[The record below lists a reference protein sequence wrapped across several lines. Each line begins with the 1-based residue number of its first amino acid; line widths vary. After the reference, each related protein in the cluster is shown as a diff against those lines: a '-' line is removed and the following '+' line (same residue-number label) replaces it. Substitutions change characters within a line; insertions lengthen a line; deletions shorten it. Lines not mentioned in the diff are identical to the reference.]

1 MDGAKTPGILNLL
14 VSQPALSGSAGDL
27 CAVDEGLG
35 MDRTEAL
42 ATLKRGVEA
51 LSSSA
56 AFLEY
61 LDVASRFHNYSM
73 GNRIMIWSQRKD
85 ASHVAGFNA
94 WREMGRFVKK
104 GEKGIAIL
112 APMVF
117 KRENKST
124 GAQEKA
130 IGGFRVVHVFDVSQT
145 EGQELPTMPTAERL
159 TGDDDGG
166 IFTALLDFAMHGGL
180 KVQPAF
186 DAFPDERNG
195 DYNSSDKEIR
205 IRSGLS
211 ILQRAKTMA
220 HECAHW
226 ILHTSDAGRALDS
239 AVKETEAEAC
249 AYLALARFGFP
260 SDAYSFP
267 YIAGWAGGDVK
278 ILERS
283 LSRISKAAD
292 EIVFALEARLLE
304 MEPQLA

>member
-1 MDGAKTPGILNLL
+1 
-14 VSQPALSGSAGDL
+14 
-27 CAVDEGLG
+27 

-42 ATLKRGVEA
+42 ATLKRGVES

-56 AFLEY
+56 AFQEY

-85 ASHVAGFNA
+85 ATHVAGFNA
-94 WREMGRFVKK
+94 WKEMGRFVKK

-117 KRENKST
+117 KNENKAT
-124 GAQEKA
+124 GLEEKA

-145 EGQELPTMPTAERL
+145 EGKELPTAPSPERL

-180 KVQPAF
+180 KVNPAC
-186 DAFPDERNG
+186 DTFPDERNG
-195 DYNSSDKEIR
+195 DFNRLDKEIR

-226 ILHTSDAGRALDS
+226 VLHSSDDS
-239 AVKETEAEAC
+239 RELTNSQRETEAEAC
-249 AYLALARFGFP
+249 AYLTLARFGFP

-267 YIAGWAGGDVK
+267 YIAGWAAGDVK
-278 ILERS
+278 TLERS

-292 EIVFALEARLLE
+292 EIVFAIEARILE
-304 MEPQLA
+304 LEPQLT